1 VGAVETDITAD
12 LRRLF
17 GHPGFRP
24 GQREAVDAI
33 LAGRDVLAVM
43 PTGSGKSLCYQLPAL
58 LAPGVTLV
66 VSPLIALMQDQYGAL
81 RNRGIDEVEMLTS
94 AMSPEAVTAAVERIR
109 AGTARLVYVAPERF
123 TSARFLEAIAE
134 AGVARLAVDEAHCL
148 SEWGHDFRPDYL
160 RLADV
165 RERLGSPPT
174 IALTATAT
182 RRVAADI
189 ATALRL
195 RDPVMPR
202 TGFDRPNL
210 MLAVVPVAG
219 DRDKPRVLSSLLHA
233 PDALPAVV
241 YCGRRRTC
249 EEVADALSAGGLRA
263 AAYHAGLDGVRR
275 SATLT
280 AFLAGELDVVCA
292 TTAFGM
298 GIDKPDVRSVVHW
311 SLPPSPEEY
320 YQQAGRAGRDGLP
333 ARCTLLYAR
342 RDKGLVVHFIN
353 RARLAPGDLAAA
365 HAAAAERADGRGVFR
380 LREADI
386 GIDEPRIALAVLER
400 AGALELFPAPAG
412 SAAGRVADAR
422 LSKRHLAAAVV
433 AGRRV
438 ERRRWDRLSAI
449 DAYATGGTCRR
460 SALLGYFSDESS
472 NVAPA
477 RCCDVCGAAVVRL
490 PDGDAPMPVHAAAVD
505 APSAVLG
512 AVDETGGRVGR
523 TRIVQILRGSR
534 GRALVAAGHDRLG
547 SYGILAALS
556 ADDVL
561 RAVDALIDSGALELT
576 GGPYPLVRRP
586 SAAQAATARDAELR
600 VQVRALGRPGAEDGI
615 PFLARVLAAAEDPE
629 LRALA
634 ARSLGVVGGERAAAA
649 LRAAAPDHDAG
660 VADAVRLA
668 LTGT

>member
-1 VGAVETDITAD
+1 MGVVETDIAAD

-24 GQREAVDAI
+24 GQRQAVEAFLD
-33 LAGRDVLAVM
+33 GRDVLAVM

-58 LAPGVTLV
+58 VAPGVTLV
-66 VSPLIALMQDQYGAL
+66 VSPLIALMQDQHGAL
-81 RNRGIDEVEMLTS
+81 RNRGIDGVEMLTS
-94 AMSPEAVTAAVERIR
+94 AMSQDAVTTALGRIR
-109 AGTARLVYVAPERF
+109 NGEARLVYVAPERF
-123 TSARFLEAIAE
+123 TSARFLDAIAE
-134 AGVARLAVDEAHCL
+134 VGVARLAVDEAHCL

-174 IALTATAT
+174 MALTATAT
-182 RRVAADI
+182 PRVASDI
-189 ATALRL
+189 ASALEL

-210 MLAVVPVAG
+210 MFAVVPVAG
-219 DRDKPRVLSSLLHA
+219 DRGKPAVLASLLHA
-233 PDALPAVV
+233 PEALPAVV

-263 AAYHAGLDGVRR
+263 APYHAGLDSERR
-275 SATLT
+275 SATLA
-280 AFLAGELDVVCA
+280 AFLGGELDVVCA

-311 SLPPSPEEY
+311 ALPSSPEEY

-342 RDKGLVVHFIN
+342 RDKGLVVHFIQ
-353 RARLAPGDLAAA
+353 RARLEASDLAAV
-365 HAAAAERADGRGVFR
+365 HAAAAARADGGGVFR
-380 LREADI
+380 LREAELR
-386 GIDEPRIALAVLER
+386 IDEPRVALGALER

-412 SAAGRVADAR
+412 SFAGRVADPR
-422 LSKRHLAAAVV
+422 LSKRHLAAAVI

-438 ERRRWDRLSAI
+438 ERRRWDRLAAI
-449 DAYATGGTCRR
+449 DAYASGTGCRR
-460 SALLGYFSDESS
+460 SALLRYFSGEMSS
-472 NVAPA
+472 VPA
-477 RCCDVCGAAVVRL
+477 DQCCDVCGAAVVRL
-490 PDGDAPMPVHAAAVD
+490 PDAEAP
-505 APSAVLG
+505 APSPIAGIDPTTAVLH

-547 SYGILAALS
+547 SYAALPAHS
-556 ADDVL
+556 AEQVL
-561 RAVDALIDSGALELT
+561 ATVDSLIESGALELT
-576 GGPYPLVRRP
+576 GGPYPLVRRTAG
-586 SAAQAATARDAELR
+586 SRAATARDAELR
-600 VQVRALGRPGAEDGI
+600 EQVRALGTPGAEDGVA
-615 PFLARVLAAAEDPE
+615 FLARVLSAADDPE

-634 ARSLGVVGGERAAAA
+634 AESLERIGGERAAAA
-649 LRAAAPDHDAG
+649 LAG
-660 VADAVRLA
+660 
-668 LTGT
+668 T